1 MQNLKLQTCDGE
13 IFYVEEEVIKQSNT
27 IRTMLEG
34 NLLFKYLLLKF
45 NISLAH

>member
-34 NLLFKYLLLKF
+34 KPTF
-45 NISLAH
+45 